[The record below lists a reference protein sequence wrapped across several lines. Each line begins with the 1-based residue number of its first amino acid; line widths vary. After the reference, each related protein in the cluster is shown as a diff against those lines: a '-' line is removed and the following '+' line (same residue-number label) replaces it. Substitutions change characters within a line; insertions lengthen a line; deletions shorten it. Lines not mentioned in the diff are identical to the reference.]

1 VTAGLDDLVAAL
13 IDPAECPELLADIH
27 GTVDLERALAEL
39 DAVAGEGGL
48 ADDVLLGAR
57 IVLLAE
63 RRIVVAEPS
72 TEGRLA
78 ASLARLG
85 EGTVGRYVLCGLCG
99 EAGGTSFAAVRRR
112 AAEAGLVLSR
122 PAPGPFGQEIL
133 VVTRPVGSPSL
144 LLVQRGSLPSRP

>member
-1 VTAGLDDLVAAL
+1 VTAGLDDLVAVL
-13 IDPAECPELLADIH
+13 VDPAERPELLADIH

-39 DAVAGEGGL
+39 DAVAGEGAL
-48 ADDVLLGAR
+48 AEDVLLGAR

-63 RRIVVAEPS
+63 RRIALAEPS

-85 EGTVGRYVLCGLCG
+85 EGTVGRYVACGG
-99 EAGGTSFAAVRRR
+99 AGGTPFAAVRRR

-144 LLVQRGSLPSRP
+144 LLVQRGSLPSPP